1 MDDSA
6 DEINI
11 DDIQQYLSAEELE
24 KVLYVNME
32 FLLNVSTLPKT
43 SKHMYCPL
51 NFLLHKYYKHKT
63 KYIWFKDY
71 TYRSEKNM
79 KLL

>member
-1 MDDSA
+1 MDHSATDSA
-6 DEINI
+6 DERNI
-11 DDIQQYLSAEELE
+11 EDIQQNLSAEELE
-24 KVLYVNME
+24 KFLYVDIE

-63 KYIWFKDY
+63 KYI
-71 TYRSEKNM
+71 
-79 KLL
+79 